1 MIARA
6 LERLLAYV
14 GHLRS
19 ERRWRMLKGAGMSI
33 GTGVRI
39 PASTFVD
46 TSHCYLI
53 SIGDGC
59 TLGEECLLLAH
70 DAQMDEFIDAAR
82 LGRIVIHER
91 TYLGHRTVVLP
102 GVEIGPRTVVLPN
115 SVVMKTLPPDTVCAG
130 NPATVVSTLEAY
142 VEDRRVELEAL
153 PTLEE
158 ADFRARSLTERGRI
172 ELREALAR
180 GGYVRTPRLSRTGK
194 PAP

>member
-1 MIARA
+1 MIARV

-91 TYLGHRTVVLP
+91 THLGHRTVVLP